1 MRHISCLP
9 LLLLLAVPAWAA
21 DTPASSTANPTL
33 TRSKAPAG
41 AAAYFIAPH
50 DGEVITGPVTVV
62 MGLKG
67 MGIAPAGVDKPD
79 TGHFH
84 LIIDADLPP
93 ADLPIPKDE
102 LHLHFG
108 AGQIQTVL
116 NLKPGKHTLQILLG
130 DYAHRS
136 FDPPVAS
143 EKIAITVK

>member
-21 DTPASSTANPTL
+21 DTPASSTANPAPA
-33 TRSKAPAG
+33 RSKAPAG

-84 LIIDADLPP
+84 LIIDADLP
-93 ADLPIPKDE
+93 IPKDE
-102 LHLHFG
+102 QHLHFG
-108 AGQIQTVL
+108 AGQTQTVV

-136 FDPPVAS
+136 FDPSVAS
-143 EKIAITVK
+143 EKITITVM